1 MASELPEGITQKELD
16 ELAKLDKAIKKAS
29 ERSAILRDKLK
40 TAVTK
45 KGTYVFGKVV
55 VKRGTTNRFDAESF
69 EKDYSPVMFPEMFKT
84 SVDATKVS
92 KELKA
97 HYVTPVETVSITIS
111 E

>member
-29 ERSAILRDKLK
+29 DRSAILRDKLK

-55 VKRGTTNRFDAESF
+55 VKRGTTKRFDPTSF
-69 EKDYSPVMFPEMFKT
+69 EEDFPFSTNPEFYKASPD
-84 SVDATKVS
+84 STKVS
-92 KELKA
+92 KEMKA
-97 HYVTPVETVSITIS
+97 IYTNDVETVSISIS